1 MNKKSLVL
9 LVIIILL
16 LGWLVASSVTTFQEL
31 AVGKTQSTSPG
42 GKGTGSTTGGSGP
55 GSGSGSGGGGGGG
68 FGFSGLSFN
77 GFPFSLNFSGIFHF
91 PSLNFPHFNISY
103 NFSNFRFPFNL
114 SSLGSLFG
122 LGSGKGGNSGNGGS
136 GGPGGPGGSS
146 GNTGKGGT
154 GQGKGGQVNPILPI
168 ILNPI
173 ILIIIVAIV
182 SVVLAFTVV
191 NQARKNR
198 DASSRKED
206 QEEILEAVIVP
217 EQVKDATMSRE
228 ELMDLQHGEVIAGI
242 SGWKSIRGLLH
253 PPIPSDLPLIWQKSD
268 TLNMKVEE
276 GSYLTLPAG
285 LKQNA
290 EGVYALRLQERCNLV
305 KAVSEDEEDS
315 LLIRAID
322 YSEDVR
328 RFFLLNFV
336 NYNTQAQ
343 PSMTAREIIAKMKPI
358 GSISGTSSYDE
369 IVSAYE
375 RSFYG
380 YKKIRRDDFE
390 NFLRGLSKLDDPK
403 IIICAG
409 N

>member
-42 GKGTGSTTGGSGP
+42 GSGTSPGTGGNGPGSGP
-55 GSGSGSGGGGGGG
+55 GGSGGGGGSG
-68 FGFSGLSFN
+68 FPGFSFN

-91 PSLNFPHFNISY
+91 PSLNFPHFNNSF
-103 NFSNFRFPFNL
+103 NFNFTNFRFPFNL
-114 SSLGSLFG
+114 SSFGSLFG
-122 LGSGKGGNSGNGGS
+122 LSPGKGGNSGNGGS
-136 GGPGGPGGSS
+136 GGPGGST
-146 GNTGKGGT
+146 GNSGKGST
-154 GQGKGGQVNPILPI
+154 GQGNGGQVNPILPI

-173 ILIIIVAIV
+173 ILIIIVAII

-191 NQARKNR
+191 THARKNH
-198 DASSRKED
+198 DSSQRKDRE
-206 QEEILEAVIVP
+206 EEILEAVIVP
-217 EQVKDATMSRE
+217 EQVKDATKSRE
-228 ELMDLQHGEVIAGI
+228 ELMDLQRGEVIAGI
-242 SGWKSIRGLLH
+242 SGWKSASGLLQ

-276 GSYLTLPAG
+276 GSHLTLPAG
-285 LKQNA
+285 LKQDA
-290 EGVYALRLQERCNLV
+290 EGIYALRFQERCNLV
-305 KAVSEDEEDS
+305 KAVREDEEDS
-315 LLIRAID
+315 LMIRAID

-336 NYNTQAQ
+336 NYNTRIQ

-358 GSISGTSSYDE
+358 GSDPAISSFDD
-369 IVSAYE
+369 IVFAYE

-380 YKKIRRDDFE
+380 YKKVRRDDFE
-390 NFLRGLSKLDDPK
+390 NFLRNLSKLDDPK